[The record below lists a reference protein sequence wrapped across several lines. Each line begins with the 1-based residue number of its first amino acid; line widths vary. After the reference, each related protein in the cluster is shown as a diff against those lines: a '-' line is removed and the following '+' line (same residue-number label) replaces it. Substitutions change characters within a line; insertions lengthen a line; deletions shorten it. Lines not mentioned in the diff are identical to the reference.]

1 MFFHI
6 FEYNLMWILDLEILI
21 HGKKLMRLGLI
32 ELKGTVSLAEVST
45 LLSANLVLDLIV
57 NN

>member
-1 MFFHI
+1 
-6 FEYNLMWILDLEILI
+6 MWILDLEILI